1 MAGRLVF
8 GKAGGGFGG
17 FDVSFIFVI
26 SFIFVVSFIS
36 HVSGV
41 TAGARQVR
49 GGDVA
54 VGTDGGN
61 AASAARRRA

>member
-26 SFIFVVSFIS
+26 SD
-36 HVSGV
+36 VSGV

-61 AASAARRRA
+61 AAGAARRRA

>member
-26 SFIFVVSFIS
+26 SFSF
-36 HVSGV
+36 VSGV

-61 AASAARRRA
+61 AAGAARRRA

>member
-26 SFIFVVSFIS
+26 S
-36 HVSGV
+36 GV

-61 AASAARRRA
+61 AAGAARRRA

>member
-26 SFIFVVSFIS
+26 SFIFVVSF
-36 HVSGV
+36 VFVV

-61 AASAARRRA
+61 AACAARRRA